1 MTRSMTQF
9 ALLFRGRQIFDAPER
24 TRQNAQAW
32 QAWFREL
39 GARGHFADAVHRTPL
54 ERAGKVVRGRETLV
68 SDVPYAEAKDVVS
81 GYTLI
86 EAKDFADAVE
96 LSKGCPILDVG
107 GSVEVRPVQNFK
119 A

>member
-1 MTRSMTQF
+1 MPHSMTQF
-9 ALLFRGRQIFDAPER
+9 ALLFRGRQSFDSPER
-24 TRQNAQAW
+24 ARQNAQAW
-32 QAWFREL
+32 QAWFKEL
-39 GARGHFADAVHRTPL
+39 GARGHFKEAGHRTPL
-54 ERAGKVVRGRETLV
+54 ESAGKVVWGSEKMV
-68 SDVPYAEAKDVVS
+68 SEGPYAEAKDVVS

-86 EAKDFADAVE
+86 EAADFGDAVE